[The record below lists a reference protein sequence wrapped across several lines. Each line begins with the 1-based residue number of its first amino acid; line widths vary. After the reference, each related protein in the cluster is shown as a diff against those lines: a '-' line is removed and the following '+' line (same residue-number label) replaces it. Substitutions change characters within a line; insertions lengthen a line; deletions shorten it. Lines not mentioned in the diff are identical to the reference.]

1 MFQGFD
7 IISGPLLGTFLFHQ
21 GVKKAVIVV
30 DDFLHVHLSHSTFS
44 PSALTSARADL
55 RVSRYRHQ
63 HRNIQDRAPVTLLPT
78 PSRTTPI
85 VGHRSV
91 FYQELSQY
99 AVAYPMWSLSLSPGE
114 TIQRMIPAIR
124 GPVASVGKVLGNR
137 TTLYKYLNHRLLVVL
152 TELPSSPGL
161 GSGSGSPQTCGIDL
175 VDTTKG
181 SVVYRASVHS
191 SSGSCGVKASLSE
204 NWLVYHYYEKDAEA
218 TGYRMVSVE
227 L

>member
-1 MFQGFD
+1 M
-7 IISGPLLGTFLFHQ
+7 
-21 GVKKAVIVV
+21 KKAVIVV

-137 TTLYKYLNHRLLVVL
+137 TTLYKYLNLRLFVAAAADSSAQTTVLVVAAGSFAMFAQFVVG
-152 TELPSSPGL
+152 TAGSWIVQGHVRMMSSRIMNRSRLPGP
-161 GSGSGSPQTCGIDL
+161 
-175 VDTTKG
+175 K
-181 SVVYRASVHS
+181 
-191 SSGSCGVKASLSE
+191 
-204 NWLVYHYYEKDAEA
+204 
-218 TGYRMVSVE
+218 
-227 L
+227 